1 MAISQTIS
9 TRGKSALV
17 GLVALLLITLAGAAQ
32 TSESPPRK
40 GRPVQRKRADLTPE
54 SRARIRQAVSAV
66 GLILVRTSPDASQP
80 ARPRGSA
87 VIVRKDGLVATN
99 YHVIFDNRSG
109 RLFSDLYLSLPPNGP
124 AFSLSFRHRIKPVL
138 INKEYDL
145 ALLRIESETAG
156 KEGSAGPFR
165 AVTIGDSKSVQL
177 LDDLFIIGF
186 PEKGGLDVTVNRG
199 SVEGK
204 DILGHWIKTDGR
216 MIHGNSGGA
225 AVNNRGELIGIPTK
239 VIADSQPVD
248 RDGDGFPEDV
258 RVFGAVGFVRPAHLI
273 SAMLG
278 ELDSQGARKLQVE
291 TPAAVMMAP
300 ALVVTIRG
308 VAKSSLGGKPIAGA
322 LVGLLPQ
329 GITEVTENTLLTWGS
344 ANADGEFV
352 LNKPVPP
359 GLYTLR
365 AKALGYDLSMREIRI
380 DEKGSPLVVELQPSS
395 AR

>member
-1 MAISQTIS
+1 MAIPQTIS
-9 TRGKSALV
+9 TVGKSAV
-17 GLVALLLITLAGAAQ
+17 AGLFALLFIVLSAAAQ
-32 TSESPPRK
+32 TQETPTQPRK
-40 GRPVQRKRADLTPE
+40 SRPVQRKRADVTPE
-54 SRARIRQAVSAV
+54 SRARIRQAIAAV

-80 ARPRGSA
+80 AKPRGSA
-87 VIVRKDGLVATN
+87 VVVRKDGLVVTN
-99 YHVIFDNRSG
+99 YHVIFDSRSG
-109 RLFSDLYLSLPPNGP
+109 RLFNDLFLSLSQTGP
-124 AFSLSFRHRIKPVL
+124 AVSPSARHRIRPVL

-145 ALLRIESETAG
+145 ALLKIESETAG
-156 KEGSAGPFR
+156 KEGTAGLFR
-165 AVTIGDSKSVQL
+165 AVTIGDSKSIQL

-204 DILGHWIKTDGR
+204 DLLGHWIKTDGR

-225 AVNNRGELIGIPTK
+225 AVNSRGELIGIPTK

-273 SAMLG
+273 SAMIG
-278 ELDSQGARKLQVE
+278 ELESQGARKLQVE
-291 TPAAVMMAP
+291 KPPTVMMAP

-308 VAKSSLGGKPIAGA
+308 VAKSSPDGKPVAGA

-329 GITEVTENTLLTWGS
+329 GVTEVTENTLLTWGS

-359 GLYTLR
+359 GLYTVR
-365 AKALGYDLSMREIRI
+365 AKALGYDLSVREIRI
-380 DEKGSPLVVELQPSS
+380 DEKGSPILVELQPS
-395 AR
+395 R